1 MTGPDYPS
9 DPVSFSNPTLSKH
22 DNEEQIMR
30 RYNMFSKTLATPAED
45 VLYERATELQLETE
59 LQIVP
64 PFPIPFIPH
73 ISDSEFFELAYI
85 RMSEKWWGRS

>member
-1 MTGPDYPS
+1 
-9 DPVSFSNPTLSKH
+9 
-22 DNEEQIMR
+22 MR
-30 RYNMFSKTLATPAED
+30 RHKMLLKSVAAATED
-45 VLYERATELQLETE
+45 ALYEHATELQLETE

-85 RMSEKWWGRS
+85 RMSEKWWSRS